1 MKHLQ
6 VIAALLAPLLVIS
19 SALSQTGNREV
30 HDQATNHAEIAT
42 ARSRYV
48 QADLQT
54 EDVAGRPSGGEA
66 YAQSRRPG
74 PRPPM
79 RPRLGYP
86 QRTYPPRWGS
96 GYPRHAAIGA
106 LVGFGLGAAF
116 GAKANTD
123 RHPGVG
129 TRAALLFGTFG
140 AMIGAVVGNGIGPVH
155 SRKVARSPTVVS
167 EATADANS
175 SPHRNLWRSL
185 LIQRLEGSRPA
196 GRLRSS
202 RLRGDRH

>member
-1 MKHLQ
+1 
-6 VIAALLAPLLVIS
+6 
-19 SALSQTGNREV
+19 
-30 HDQATNHAEIAT
+30 
-42 ARSRYV
+42 
-48 QADLQT
+48 
-54 EDVAGRPSGGEA
+54 
-66 YAQSRRPG
+66 
-74 PRPPM
+74 M

-155 SRKVARSPTVVS
+155 SRKVYRRWPAEEDELGSHPKAGRTEQTASARPSDSAP
-167 EATADANS
+167 
-175 SPHRNLWRSL
+175 
-185 LIQRLEGSRPA
+185 PA
-196 GRLRSS
+196 GAVSWKCRCLI
-202 RLRGDRH
+202 LLK